1 MFWLQWLYIEVD
13 LQPCPHKRKG
23 VMICSCFTPPWSSV
37 THPFLTLNSR
47 GRSDICS
54 FYVQKQ
60 GICTCS
66 MYASS
71 YELPC
76 WYVSLLGHVLYI
88 GTLVSFYAILPVFFS
103 VIVLT
108 IMKLFGTLSLLVLRM
123 TSLVIG
129 SQHFLVKKDSDG
141 LQDIVSADSPWHSDC
156 RLMIADNLRWTLSL
170 DIWTKNIYF

>member
-1 MFWLQWLYIEVD
+1 
-13 LQPCPHKRKG
+13 
-23 VMICSCFTPPWSSV
+23 MICPCFTPPWSSV
-37 THPFLTLNSR
+37 SHPFLTLDWR
-47 GRSDICS
+47 GRSGICYS
-54 FYVQKQ
+54 ISRKQ

-76 WYVSLLGHVLYI
+76 WDASLPGHVVYI
-88 GTLVSFYAILPVFFS
+88 GTLVSFYAVLPVFFS

-108 IMKLFGTLSLLVLRM
+108 IMKLLGTLSLLVLRV

-141 LQDIVSADSPWHSDC
+141 LQDIVSADSSWHSDW
-156 RLMIADNLRWTLSL
+156 RLMIADNLRRTLSF
-170 DIWTKNIYF
+170 DIWTKDIYL